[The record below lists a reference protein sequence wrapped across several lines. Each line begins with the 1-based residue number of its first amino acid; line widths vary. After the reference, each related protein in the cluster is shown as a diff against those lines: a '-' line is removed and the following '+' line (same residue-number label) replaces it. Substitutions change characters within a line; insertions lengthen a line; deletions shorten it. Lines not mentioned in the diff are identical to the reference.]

1 MPKMTIDVPEGFEE
15 VVRFLELTL
24 QRAALGEDD
33 GRERDIAA
41 FDAVWQALHSD
52 IDTAEQKVM
61 KRWLHVVED
70 GPSTDEP

>member
-1 MPKMTIDVPEGFEE
+1 MPKITIDVPEGFEE

-24 QRAALGEDD
+24 QRAALGEEA
-33 GRERDIAA
+33 GAARDIAA

-61 KRWLHVVED
+61 RRWLRVVEA
-70 GPSTDEP
+70 SDEP

>member
-1 MPKMTIDVPEGFEE
+1 MPKITIDVPEGFEE

-24 QRAALGEDD
+24 QRAALGED
-33 GRERDIAA
+33 GSRSRDIAA

-52 IDTAEQKVM
+52 IDEAEQKVM

-70 GPSTDEP
+70 APVSDEP

>member
-1 MPKMTIDVPEGFEE
+1 MPKITIDVPEGFEE

-24 QRAALGEDD
+24 QRAALGEDAGKD
-33 GRERDIAA
+33 RDIAA

-61 KRWLHVVED
+61 RRWLHVVED
-70 GPSTDEP
+70 APSPDEP

>member
-1 MPKMTIDVPEGFEE
+1 MPKITIDVPEGFEE

-24 QRAALGEDD
+24 QRAALGED
-33 GRERDIAA
+33 GGQGRDIAA

-52 IDTAEQKVM
+52 IDQAETQVM

-70 GPSTDEP
+70 APAPDEP